1 MSVDRK
7 NGTADEWLGCAGII
21 FKLQRNGRH
30 RGEYEAIMHSV
41 IEFLTAKGYSLALKN
56 IRAAVRV
63 MQGVTGEKESL
74 IKWLEYLRVE
84 RSLQNEW
91 VDTTNLYIKFMQARG
106 YLNVMQYE
114 RARICFKSTAAY
126 SELIGQT
133 WLCVGSL
140 FGQAAAV
147 WEQGET
153 QEAVKMSAQAL
164 TMGIQYKYTG
174 IFTEYGQTGV
184 RLIEAY
190 RKMTGLD
197 DNLSMAGRK
206 KKYYYGNVM
215 TASYEGYHSILL
227 RKARKEMRYG
237 QSQEEKDQVRTALT
251 MTEVLILQY
260 IANGYSNK
268 EIGEKMNIRLTTVK
282 THVYSIYRKL
292 DVSSRVMAIN
302 RAKALNIL

>member
-1 MSVDRK
+1 
-7 NGTADEWLGCAGII
+7 
-21 FKLQRNGRH
+21 
-30 RGEYEAIMHSV
+30 
-41 IEFLTAKGYSLALKN
+41 
-56 IRAAVRV
+56 
-63 MQGVTGEKESL
+63 
-74 IKWLEYLRVE
+74 
-84 RSLQNEW
+84 
-91 VDTTNLYIKFMQARG
+91 
-106 YLNVMQYE
+106 
-114 RARICFKSTAAY
+114 
-126 SELIGQT
+126 
-133 WLCVGSL
+133 
-140 FGQAAAV
+140 
-147 WEQGET
+147 
-153 QEAVKMSAQAL
+153 
-164 TMGIQYKYTG
+164 
-174 IFTEYGQTGV
+174 
-184 RLIEAY
+184 
-190 RKMTGLD
+190 MTGLD